1 MLGFSVDSAC
11 LLYSLGRPYVS
22 VLLFL
27 HLGLEMDARQH
38 GNELSL
44 AEREELEM
52 LRKENDLFRR
62 RVKQLES
69 SVASVEMNSAR
80 RSEDPEME
88 ELHDLIM
95 KANVRSTHLWK
106 CFVCVKNW
114 SLSLRTLLR
123 ALSFSLLLDCKTRS
137 IRVYWCWER

>member
-1 MLGFSVDSAC
+1 MFQY
-11 LLYSLGRPYVS
+11 YSFYR
-22 VLLFL
+22 VLDVT

-38 GNELSL
+38 ELSL

-62 RVKQLES
+62 RVNQLES

-95 KANVRSTHLWK
+95 KANVRTHLLEV
-106 CFVCVKNW
+106 FCV
-114 SLSLRTLLR
+114 
-123 ALSFSLLLDCKTRS
+123 
-137 IRVYWCWER
+137 